1 MGRGLGMS
9 AYCGIDGV
17 FQPVYG
23 DFQVNQK
30 DNASI
35 LVVDDDM
42 FVRESTASFL
52 KNAVTLQSHVRVPGM
67 PCLH

>member
-1 MGRGLGMS
+1 MS
-9 AYCGIDGV
+9 RPPIEDRRV

-23 DFQVNQK
+23 IFRMNQK

-52 KNAVTLQSHVRVPGM
+52 KECGYAQSHVRVPGC
-67 PCLH
+67 PVCIKNNRH